1 MNRRFLHQNRRVT
14 RQNIEVLTEI
24 LNHALMTRNEEEIY
38 ASEYGRIVPSR
49 LWKVGRT
56 SGGKLFDLEIKKE
69 NSDFVVEVLIDASGS
84 QRDRTSRVALQGYIL
99 SEALSQAG
107 IPHSVFGFCSF
118 WDYTVMRRF
127 RDFDEGLEANSRIFE
142 FYASANNR
150 DGLAV
155 RTAGNALLN
164 RPEDQKILIV
174 LSDGRPNDIIV
185 NRPGS
190 KNPTPYFGDYA
201 IKDTATEIRK
211 LRNQGIAVLGVFAG
225 TEKDLLAEQ
234 KIFGKDF
241 AYIKDIRNVSRVTGV
256 SLKKQV
262 LNA

>member
-1 MNRRFLHQNRRVT
+1 M
-14 RQNIEVLTEI
+14 
-24 LNHALMTRNEEEIY
+24 
-38 ASEYGRIVPSR
+38 
-49 LWKVGRT
+49 
-56 SGGKLFDLEIKKE
+56 
-69 NSDFVVEVLIDASGS
+69 
-84 QRDRTSRVALQGYIL
+84 
-99 SEALSQAG
+99 
-107 IPHSVFGFCSF
+107 
-118 WDYTVMRRF
+118 
-127 RDFDEGLEANSRIFE
+127 
-142 FYASANNR
+142 
-150 DGLAV
+150 
-155 RTAGNALLN
+155 N

-225 TEKDLLAEQ
+225 AEKDLLAEQ

-241 AYIKDIRNVSRVTGV
+241 AYIKDIRNFSRVTGAY
-256 SLKKQV
+256 LKKQV

>member
-1 MNRRFLHQNRRVT
+1 M
-14 RQNIEVLTEI
+14 
-24 LNHALMTRNEEEIY
+24 
-38 ASEYGRIVPSR
+38 
-49 LWKVGRT
+49 
-56 SGGKLFDLEIKKE
+56 
-69 NSDFVVEVLIDASGS
+69 EVLIDASGS

-127 RDFDEGLEANSRIFE
+127 RDFDEGREANSRIFE

-225 TEKDLLAEQ
+225 AEKDLLAEQ

-241 AYIKDIRNVSRVTGV
+241 AYIKDIRNFSRVTGAY
-256 SLKKQV
+256 LKKQV